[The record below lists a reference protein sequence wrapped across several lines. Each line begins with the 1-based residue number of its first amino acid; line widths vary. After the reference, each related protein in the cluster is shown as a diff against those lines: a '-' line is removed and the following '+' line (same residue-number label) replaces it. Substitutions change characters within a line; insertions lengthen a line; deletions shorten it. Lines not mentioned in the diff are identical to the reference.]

1 MQPKNAAIKRAR
13 REKEIV
19 KRIVMKILIIRHGD
33 PDYSIDSLTE
43 RGKIEAQALNEY
55 LKTQG
60 ITHAY
65 RSPLGRAKLTAEIGL
80 NGINVP
86 LVECDWLHEFEGLI
100 KTEEGERYAWDLL
113 PAYYAAHGEL
123 KSEKWI
129 LSPQFDGT
137 NFKEKYFSVA
147 NGLNEILQKH
157 GYKPVNGYLSVEN
170 GNKNVIA
177 FFCHFGVECV
187 ILSHLFGVSPYPFWQ
202 NFCALPSSV
211 TTIATEERQEGIAS
225 LRLLGFGET
234 AHLYKKGI
242 TPSFAARF
250 RENAQDDDRA

>member
-1 MQPKNAAIKRAR
+1 
-13 REKEIV
+13 
-19 KRIVMKILIIRHGD
+19 MKILIIRHGD

-43 RGKIEAQALNEY
+43 RGKIEAKALNEY
-55 LKTQG
+55 LKTVG

-65 RSPLGRAKLTAEIGL
+65 RSPLGRAKLTAEMGL
-80 NGINVP
+80 DGINVP
-86 LVECDWLHEFEGLI
+86 LETCDWLREFEGTI
-100 KTEEGERYAWDLL
+100 KTEEGERHAWDLL
-113 PAYYAAHGEL
+113 PAYYAIHPEL
-123 KSEKWI
+123 KSDNWI
-129 LSPQFDGT
+129 SSPQIVETD
-137 NFKEKYFSVA
+137 FKKKYFMVGG
-147 NGLNEILQKH
+147 GLDEILQKH

-187 ILSHLFGVSPYPFWQ
+187 MLSHLFGISPYPLWQ

-211 TTIATEERQEGIAS
+211 TTIVTEERRKGIAS

-234 AHLYKKGI
+234 AHLYKKDI

-250 RENAQDDDRA
+250 RENAEDNDRM